1 VTVFLENMQFADW
14 RTSEKDGQWTDVFI
28 QRISPLAGLPPLEYG
43 IGMYRL
49 ASLLTRKRHSASLWV
64 QVDGPGRW
72 YRETL
77 RSVLRWKGKLPIAVT
92 APSCLAKPGL
102 YDYVVFPY
110 LEPKRPPDLKR
121 FRAEALPVSQDAL
134 RCLQILGR
142 IERGG
147 LDEIASLAGLT
158 QFQAQNGLAIL
169 EHDGL
174 VLRAEEKVKKKK
186 PLITWQI
193 RREGLHL
200 ALRSWGI
207 PREVPFAR
215 RKELALSDPAGE
227 HRRISR
233 LWPLWLC
240 TAWQHVQVWTGWS
253 EVGLPGLPQIP
264 DALAWGNMGGLETL
278 FWLEVDSGHGSRE
291 EIRKKT
297 RRRFAQAVNYSAEK
311 ELGLVFALLGRD
323 WVCEAARPAF
333 VGLPNKV
340 AVTMGNWQEFG
351 RLPLTEWGRVEW

>member
-1 VTVFLENMQFADW
+1 MSVFLENMEFADW
-14 RTSEKDGQWTDVFI
+14 RTREKDGQWTDVFI
-28 QRISPLAGLPPLEYG
+28 QRISPLAGLPPVEYG
-43 IGMYRL
+43 IGMKRL
-49 ASLLTRKRHSASLWV
+49 ATLLIRKRPSASLWV

-77 RSVLRWKGKLPIAVT
+77 RAVLRWKGKLPIAVT
-92 APSCLAKPGL
+92 APSSLAKPDL

-110 LEPKRPPDLKR
+110 LESKRPPELKR
-121 FRAEALPVSQDAL
+121 VRAEALPVGQDAL

-147 LDEIASLAGLT
+147 LDEIASLAGLKH
-158 QFQAQNGLAIL
+158 FRAQAGMAAL
-169 EHDGL
+169 EQGDW
-174 VLRAEEKVKKKK
+174 VQRMETKTKKEKQT
-186 PLITWQI
+186 TWQI

-207 PREVPFAR
+207 PKQVSFAR
-215 RKELALSDPAGE
+215 RKELALSDPGGE
-227 HRRISR
+227 HRRVSR
-233 LWPLWLC
+233 LWPLWLGS
-240 TAWQHVQVWTGWS
+240 AWPHVQVWAGWS

-264 DALAWGNMGGLETL
+264 DALAWGYMGGLETL

-297 RRRFAQAVNYSAEK
+297 RRRFVQAVNYAAEK
-311 ELGLVFALLGRD
+311 EVGLVFALLGRD

-333 VGLPNKV
+333 VGLPEKV
-340 AVTMGNWQEFG
+340 AVTMGNWKEMG

>member
-1 VTVFLENMQFADW
+1 MTVRLENLHFSDW

-28 QRISPLAGLPPLEYG
+28 QRLSPLAGLPLLEYG
-43 IGMYRL
+43 LGMYRL
-49 ASLLTRKRHSASLWV
+49 AALLTRKRPSASLWV
-64 QVDGPGRW
+64 QVEGPGRW

-92 APSCLAKPGL
+92 APSSLAKPDR

-110 LEPKRPPDLKR
+110 LEPQRPPELKR
-121 FRAEALPVSQDAL
+121 FRAEALPVSEEAI
-134 RCLQILGR
+134 RGLQILGR
-142 IERGG
+142 IERGR

-158 QFQAQNGLAIL
+158 QIEAQNGLAAL
-169 EHDGL
+169 EQARL
-174 VLRAEEKVKKKK
+174 VQRAEEKVKKETW
-186 PLITWQI
+186 ITWQI

-207 PREVPFAR
+207 PKEIPFAR

-233 LWPLWLC
+233 LWPLWLR
-240 TAWQHVQVWTGWS
+240 TAWPHVQVWTGWS

-264 DALAWGNMGGLETL
+264 DALAWGSLGSLETL
-278 FWLEVDSGHGSRE
+278 FWLEVDSGHASRE
-291 EIRKKT
+291 EIRQKI
-297 RRRFAQAVNYSAEK
+297 RHRFVQAVNYAAEK
-311 ELGLVFALLGRD
+311 KVGLVFALLGRD

-333 VGLPNKV
+333 VNVPEKV
-340 AVTMGNWQEFG
+340 AVTIGNWQKLG
-351 RLPLTEWGRVEW
+351 HLPLTEWGRVEW